1 MSRYRKTMSE
11 AMAEVEKISEAG
23 YLEPKMNPRQIQNI
37 KRIWQFKTKKDVTPA
52 VIKMI
57 KNMDTVTQGAIKDA
71 GINLLS
77 DIAEGRM
84 SEIDAMRKQGATA
97 KEIAKELKLSVKT
110 VKAILG
116 ESDGDSAQDA
126 QDVKPPRE
134 KIKENVEQWAE
145 AAKKMDKRKDDVAP
159 DNDVPVE
166 VKEQEETAGEVEK
179 LKKELEKSREQTVA
193 VKQKAQTDAQ
203 KQAQRA
209 RTAQDKMVNPQTGE
223 PLLQVGIAYKH
234 LKQKMEKEKK
244 EQEQKQRSAEIAKL
258 GNDKPKLKED
268 ELDMQDMTES
278 AVGDKAKAMGLDY
291 MKFGRYGKDGKV
303 THKSKGDNLV
313 AVGKQ
318 DTPKSDKPKSKKP
331 EAGKKSK
338 PKEADD
344 VKIKARNFVR
354 DLDNGKLKDADGD
367 EINLDFYDELS
378 FDAAIDKAREMGLDD
393 LTQRLEDIAGY
404 VADAEIENAESEFL
418 DLKAELSGKPAKDL
432 EKMKIADKQIE
443 LFNDQEYSPD
453 NLDQLV
459 NDLMPLTKTLVDM
472 ANANEIEGSPGSG
485 MRNSSRGFRDSVLG
499 TIQST
504 EEISNTLRNVADEVN
519 DEEIAD
525 KLEEIAGE
533 FEFCWDENSDHDGY
547 TKSGKV
553 NSSLEAALDSIKDL
567 KKLQKKKGN
576 APDTRKPT
584 KKVGAMIKNSFD
596 YNDPG
601 SIDDA
606 IEFARKNGE
615 SEVAEDLESIMAEIE
630 DDTPKN
636 EIQAKMQ
643 DKIAEL
649 TNEPL
654 MVKKYMEDFEY
665 TSERI
670 QKRISDN
677 YYIKELEK
685 GTEVFN
691 DFGYDIKRFYFELR
705 NMIDNDDTEGSPGS
719 SAGSGSKALR
729 PDVIESMNIFSELY
743 KEDENGAAF
752 NKFIDKI
759 ANTKRREKIKD
770 LMERLSELMYDFSEE
785 SDNDEK
791 FYSKER
797 INSSLED
804 LEDVATKLESN
815 FAQVDLYSNQKVDKL
830 KDESRLNYVGRLIM
844 EKKYK
849 NFKEDLNKDD
859 EKTIKPIIKQLKKSV
874 SAHDKQAKSLEKA
887 IKNEMKKDDAY
898 AIGMAQAKKVMN
910 DEPPLQKK
918 TIKKGHEIADK
929 ILKKEEN
936 LQEASLTPQ
945 MIATLKKE
953 YEPFRG
959 KKISGARAR
968 QLMNILNKFKDSD
981 LKTLSKANIPFLSS
995 GSRSKLAVRNMKFTV
1010 KNIEFGEELD
1020 EEMFEAC
1027 WTGYKQVGMKKKGN
1041 KQVPN
1046 CVPEEIEEAK
1056 FDYIKLRNG
1065 AKVLDKVYP
1074 NMTAARNAASGLMQ
1088 LHRGTKADGYQSP
1101 FNNRFYVRIKNEN
1114 APTEADI
1121 ERLKK
1126 QGMKPRKE
1134 QKDHPAAA
1142 VYESIAAVKKK
1153 AEKSGMP
1160 YGVLKKVYDR
1170 GMAAWRGGHRP
1181 GATQVQW
1188 ALARVNSFVTKSSG
1202 TWGGADKDLAKQ
1214 VKGK

>member
-981 LKTLSKANIPFLSS
+981 LK
-995 GSRSKLAVRNMKFTV
+995 
-1010 KNIEFGEELD
+1010 
-1020 EEMFEAC
+1020 
-1027 WTGYKQVGMKKKGN
+1027 
-1041 KQVPN
+1041 
-1046 CVPEEIEEAK
+1046 
-1056 FDYIKLRNG
+1056 
-1065 AKVLDKVYP
+1065 
-1074 NMTAARNAASGLMQ
+1074 
-1088 LHRGTKADGYQSP
+1088 
-1101 FNNRFYVRIKNEN
+1101 
-1114 APTEADI
+1114 
-1121 ERLKK
+1121 
-1126 QGMKPRKE
+1126 
-1134 QKDHPAAA
+1134 
-1142 VYESIAAVKKK
+1142 
-1153 AEKSGMP
+1153 
-1160 YGVLKKVYDR
+1160 
-1170 GMAAWRGGHRP
+1170 
-1181 GATQVQW
+1181 
-1188 ALARVNSFVTKSSG
+1188 
-1202 TWGGADKDLAKQ
+1202 
-1214 VKGK
+1214 